1 MKIVWAAQAVD
12 DLADIRA
19 YIARTSPHY
28 GLVVASRLVAAVDRL
43 TEFPSSGRVVPEL
56 NEPSVRELIQGS
68 YRIVYELHADRLEIL
83 TVFRTSRQFPRL
95 AR

>member
-28 GLVVASRLVAAVDRL
+28 GLVVASR
-43 TEFPSSGRVVPEL
+43 
-56 NEPSVRELIQGS
+56 
-68 YRIVYELHADRLEIL
+68 
-83 TVFRTSRQFPRL
+83 RTKASC
-95 AR
+95 